1 MLRGAVLLAVA
12 AALVA
17 PSVATAAEYVKP
29 CHGDTYRWGAL
40 IWHPTRGEY
49 VRACIEQ

>member
-17 PSVATAAEYVKP
+17 PAVATAVTPVKP
-29 CHGDTYRWGAL
+29 CHGTTYRWGAL
-40 IWHPTRGEY
+40 IWDPTRGEY
-49 VRACIEQ
+49 IRACIEQ